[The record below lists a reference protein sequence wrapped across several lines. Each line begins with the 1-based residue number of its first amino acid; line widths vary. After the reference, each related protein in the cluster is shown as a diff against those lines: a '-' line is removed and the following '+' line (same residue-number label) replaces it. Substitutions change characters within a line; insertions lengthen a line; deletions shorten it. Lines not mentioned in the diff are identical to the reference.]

1 MSAIIT
7 SQFRLRNA
15 NNFISLVKKS
25 AIDATAEKF
34 FVFIGK
40 SDAWSLNKDDNS
52 DTVPD
57 QPKDTLVTA
66 RDAWQNMIALKKVTE
81 CINLAPRHN
90 WIAGDTSVVAWDDNM
105 IDQEGEIYQKK
116 YYVMTDEF
124 KVYKC
129 IVAGSSGTTSKPT
142 HTSTEPFAG
151 ADGYLWKYMFTVSLS
166 DGSKFLTNYYIPVKT
181 VVEPVE
187 NSNDGPLNDD
197 DEIKL
202 DNQEANKTL
211 AGKIYKYKVTNGGTG
226 YGNKVGSAYTTTPVV
241 TIYGNGTNATAVATL
256 GAIGSLNEGKIIS
269 VVPSQT
275 TRTVTFTASSEL
287 VTLTNHGFSN
297 GNEIVFTSVP
307 SASGLSTSRTYYV
320 IEKTSSTFK
329 LSETYNRETGA
340 SAVINITA
348 DGSGTFITVGSGAD
362 YSVAFTEITGGGGSG
377 AVVEPILSPNNGHG
391 TDPVSE
397 LGAFFAGVYTT
408 LENTEADAVKD
419 FIVEGS
425 FRQIG
430 LIQNP
435 TLASNATADQR
446 TYSALQQLQIDTVT
460 AGATTGVIQIGDY
473 ITQSTN
479 LVNGF
484 PVPLSSDAVAFVDDI
499 DLDAN
504 PPYIKYHQNDKTG
517 YAPFLANGVSV
528 RGKTGGVTKILTTGV
543 PSGTGL
549 RPAEVVKFTGEI
561 LFIENRRVINRTLS
575 QVEDIKIVIEF

>member
-1 MSAIIT
+1 
-7 SQFRLRNA
+7 
-15 NNFISLVKKS
+15 
-25 AIDATAEKF
+25 
-34 FVFIGK
+34 
-40 SDAWSLNKDDNS
+40 
-52 DTVPD
+52 
-57 QPKDTLVTA
+57 
-66 RDAWQNMIALKKVTE
+66 
-81 CINLAPRHN
+81 
-90 WIAGDTSVVAWDDNM
+90 
-105 IDQEGEIYQKK
+105 
-116 YYVMTDEF
+116 
-124 KVYKC
+124 
-129 IVAGSSGTTSKPT
+129 
-142 HTSTEPFAG
+142 
-151 ADGYLWKYMFTVSLS
+151 MFTVSLL

-181 VVEPVE
+181 VVAPVE

-202 DNQEANKTL
+202 DNQEANRTL
-211 AGKIYKYKVTNGGTG
+211 AGKIYRYKVTNGGTG
-226 YGNKVGSAYTTTPVV
+226 YTTAPVV
-241 TIYGNGTNATAVATL
+241 TVYGNGTSAEAVATL
-256 GAIGSLNEGKIIS
+256 GAIGSLNEGKIVS
-269 VVPSQT
+269 VVPKQT
-275 TRTVTFTASSEL
+275 TKTVTFTALTDL
-287 VTLTNHGFSN
+287 VTLTNHGFSE

-307 SASGLSTSRTYYV
+307 SASGLSLSRTYYV

-348 DGSGTFITVGSGAD
+348 DGSGTFITVGSGAN

-377 AVVEPILSPNNGHG
+377 AVVEPILSPDNGHG

-435 TLASNATADQR
+435 TITSNVLADQIK
-446 TYSALQQLQIDTVT
+446 TTFSALQQLQIDTVT

-473 ITQSTN
+473 ITQTTN
-479 LVNGF
+479 LVNDF
-484 PVPLSSDAVAFVDDI
+484 PVPLSTDAVAFVDDI
-499 DLDAN
+499 DLDAS

-517 YAPFLANGVSV
+517 YIPFVANSAAPSI
-528 RGKTGGVTKILTTGV
+528 RGKTGGVTKILTK
-543 PSGTGL
+543 SD
-549 RPAEVVKFTGEI
+549 AEVIKFTGEI

>member
-15 NNFISLVKKS
+15 NNFISLVKNS
-25 AIDATAEKF
+25 SEPTAAENF

-40 SDAWSLNKDDNS
+40 SDAWSSDKDDNS

-57 QPKDTLVTA
+57 QPKDTLVSA

-90 WIAGDTSVVAWDDNM
+90 WIAGDNSVVAWDDNM

-129 IVAGSSGTTSKPT
+129 IVAGSGSSGTTSKPT

-181 VVEPVE
+181 VVEPVA

-211 AGKIYKYKVTNGGTG
+211 AGKIYRYKVTNGGTG
-226 YGNKVGSAYTTTPVV
+226 YTQPPLV
-241 TIYGNGTNATAVATL
+241 TIYGNGTSATAVATL
-256 GAIGSLNEGKIIS
+256 GTGLLNAGTIVS
-269 VVPSQT
+269 VVPLQNT
-275 TRTVTFTASSEL
+275 KTVTFTASLEL
-287 VTLTNHGFSN
+287 VTSTNHGFLN
-297 GNEIVFTSVP
+297 GDEIVFTSVP

-320 IEKTSSTFK
+320 IEKTSNTFK
-329 LSETYNRETGA
+329 LSETFNRETGA
-340 SAVINITA
+340 SAVVSITA
-348 DGSGTFITVGSGAD
+348 DGNGTFITVGSGAD

-377 AVVEPILSPNNGHG
+377 AVVEPILSPDNGHG

-408 LENTEADAVKD
+408 LENTEDEAIKD

-446 TYSALQQLQIDTVT
+446 TYSALQQLQMDTT
-460 AGATTGVIQIGDY
+460 ATSGVIQIGDY
-473 ITQSTN
+473 ITQSVN
-479 LVNGF
+479 LVNLF
-484 PVPLSSDAVAFVDDI
+484 PVPLPGDAVAFVDDI
-499 DLDAN
+499 DLEAS

-528 RGKTGGVTKILTTGV
+528 RGRTGGVTKILTTGI

-549 RPAEVVKFTGEI
+549 RDAEVVKFTGEI